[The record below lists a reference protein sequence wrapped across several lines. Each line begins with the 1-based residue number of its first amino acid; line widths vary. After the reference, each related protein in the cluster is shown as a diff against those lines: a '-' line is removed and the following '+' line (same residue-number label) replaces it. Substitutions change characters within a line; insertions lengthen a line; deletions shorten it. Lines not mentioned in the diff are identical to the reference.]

1 MPEQE
6 RNTLI
11 ATIKIKKE
19 NYSIHYLE
27 KLTDEEFKTI
37 KTHTYY
43 TRGNVSHL

>member
-27 KLTDEEFKTI
+27 KLTDEELENLYDTLFQ
-37 KTHTYY
+37 
-43 TRGNVSHL
+43 V